1 MLLVSA
7 VLRLLNLNLKAPVT
21 NAVSER
27 SSSMLYRLKIYL
39 RSSLTQELLSSCLIL
54 ATYKE
59 KVDKLKLVEVANQ
72 FCFKN
77 EHCFS
82 I

>member
-27 SSSMLYRLKIYL
+27 SSSMLHRLKIYL

-54 ATYKE
+54 ATYRK
-59 KVDKLKLVEVANQ
+59 KVDKLKLV
-72 FCFKN
+72 
-77 EHCFS
+77 
-82 I
+82 